1 MFLSMHNWMRAEPIE
16 VTIRRLAKYGYDSIE
31 IGGEPDKYDTKEV
44 SKLLKENGLRCWGSV
59 TLMFPGLD
67 LIDARAEVRD
77 KTVQYCKDVIRM
89 VRELDGCEITIVPS
103 TVGKVVPMASPEE
116 EWNWCVEGLKEVY
129 AYGEQQGIVLALE
142 PLNRFETNFLNR
154 AEQAVALAT
163 AVGPNCGVCLDCF
176 HINIEE
182 PDLYQSILN
191 TGKRLV
197 DFHIADNNRMAA
209 GQGDYNWTK
218 LIKTL
223 DQAGYKNALTVEF
236 VASLDRTP
244 VNPYP
249 DALASADPS
258 LTPEQLKFIQDHG
271 SGVLSEAFYSRLV
284 EMTANTLHKA
294 MKRAGV
300 PVTRVPKQV
309 KVGKAGKAYQNIR
322 TGFAMA

>member
-1 MFLSMHNWMRAEPIE
+1 MFLSMHNWMRAEPLEI
-16 VTIRRLAKYGYDSIE
+16 TMRRLHKYGYDSIE
-31 IGGEPDKYDTKEV
+31 IGGEPDKYNTKEV
-44 SKLLKENGLRCWGSV
+44 SRLLKENKLRCWGSV

-67 LIDARAEVRD
+67 LIDARTEVRE

-89 VRELDGCEITIVPS
+89 VHELDGCEITIVPS
-103 TVGKVVPMASPEE
+103 TVGKVIPMASPEQ
-116 EWNWCVEGLKEVY
+116 EWAWCVEGLKEVY
-129 AYGEQQGIVLALE
+129 AYGERQGIVIALE

-154 AEQAVALAT
+154 SQQAVALAE
-163 AVGPNCGVCLDCF
+163 AVGPNCGVCLDAF

-182 PDLYQSILN
+182 ADLYQAILN
-191 TGKRLV
+191 TGRRLV

-218 LIKTL
+218 VVRTL

-236 VASLDRTP
+236 VAALDRTP
-244 VNPYP
+244 VNQYP

-271 SGVLSEAFYSRLV
+271 SGVLSEKFYSGLV
-284 EMTANTLHKA
+284 EMTANTLHAA

-300 PVTRVPKQV
+300 PVTRVPKKV
-309 KVGKAGKAYQNIR
+309 KVGKAGKAYQNLP
-322 TGFAMA
+322 TAF